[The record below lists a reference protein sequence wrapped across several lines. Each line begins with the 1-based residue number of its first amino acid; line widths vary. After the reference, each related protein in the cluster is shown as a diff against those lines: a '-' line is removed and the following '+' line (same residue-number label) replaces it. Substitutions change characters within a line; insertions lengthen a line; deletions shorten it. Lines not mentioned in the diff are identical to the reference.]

1 MENAATVRAVLA
13 GDRRDAAR
21 DLVVL
26 NAAAAL
32 HVRTGE
38 GLREC
43 AERAQ
48 RAIDEGTA
56 IQKLTALIAAS
67 NATDGEAG

>member
-1 MENAATVRAVLA
+1 
-13 GDRRDAAR
+13 
-21 DLVVL
+21 
-26 NAAAAL
+26 
-32 HVRTGE
+32 VRTGE